1 MNFGMIVVISLL
13 EKMKKLVFNRF
24 YKGDIINNSIKDF
37 DFTEN
42 NIYKISRIVSN
53 KEKHITPNYYSKTC
67 KTTGLLIFIL
77 KDALEYIGILSD
89 KKTHPSLL
97 YRLYKLFYKN
107 SKEKCEKLSLIEK
120 KFQFN

>member
-1 MNFGMIVVISLL
+1 
-13 EKMKKLVFNRF
+13 MKQ
-24 YKGDIINNSIKDF
+24 F
-37 DFTEN
+37 DFSDR
-42 NIYKISRIVSN
+42 NIYTISRIVAN

-67 KTTGLLIFIL
+67 ATTGLFIFIL

-97 YRLYKLFYKN
+97 YRLYKIFLKN
-107 SKEKCEKLSLIEK
+107 SLEKSEKRSVIDR